1 MQLTDEQ
8 LAIIERCGK
17 VFLTRKE
24 TAEAIGVHPDS
35 FLALF
40 DHELDHPAVIAYQR
54 AQALSKIQLREK
66 IWNMADNGSAPAQ
79 ALAKDIMKQTA
90 VHEAGSR

>member
-1 MQLTDEQ
+1 MHLTDEQ
-8 LAIIERCGK
+8 IAIIERCGK
-17 VFLTRKE
+17 VFLTRRE
-24 TAEAIGVHPDS
+24 TAEAIGVNPES
-35 FLALF
+35 FLELF
-40 DHELDHPAVIAYQR
+40 EIDLDHPAVITYQR